1 MELTPKQERFVAE
14 YLIDLNATQAAI
26 RTGYSAKT
34 AASQGARL
42 LKQGGVARAV
52 QAAQQAR
59 AVRTEITQDR
69 VLQELARIAFF
80 DIRRL
85 YRADGSMKDPCE
97 LDADTAAALAS
108 IEVKEELERGGG
120 EEVLQEPPA
129 AAAASAT
136 VSAAGSAAHGG
147 APRRKRGEQVAG
159 YTIKTR
165 VFDKVATLQLAMRH
179 LGMLNDKLGL
189 SAPGGGPIET
199 VAHVTRT
206 IIDPQ
211 A

>member
-1 MELTPKQERFVAE
+1 MELTPKQARFVAE
-14 YLIDLNATQAAI
+14 YLIDLNATQAAV
-26 RTGYSAKT
+26 RAGYSART

-42 LKQGGVARAV
+42 LKHGAVARAV
-52 QAAQQAR
+52 HTAQHAR

-85 YRADGSMKDPCE
+85 YREDGSMKDPCE

-120 EEVLQEPPA
+120 EDVLQEPS
-129 AAAASAT
+129 ASAT
-136 VSAAGSAAHGG
+136 PSAADSAAHGG
-147 APRRKRGEQVAG
+147 APRRRRGEQVAG

-206 IIDPQ
+206 IIDPL

>member
-1 MELTPKQERFVAE
+1 MALNPKQERFAAE

-26 RTGYSAKT
+26 RAGYSAKT
-34 AASQGARL
+34 AYSQGERL
-42 LKQGGVARAV
+42 LRHVEVAKAI
-52 QAAQQAR
+52 QAGQKAR

-69 VLQELARIAFF
+69 VLQELGRIAFF
-80 DIRRL
+80 DIRQL
-85 YRADGSMKDPCE
+85 YRPDGTMKDPAE
-97 LDADTAAALAS
+97 MDADTAAALAS
-108 IEVKEELERGGG
+108 IEVREELERGTGD
-120 EEVLQEPPA
+120 EEADVVAP
-129 AAAASAT
+129 
-136 VSAAGSAAHGG
+136 GG
-147 APRRKRGEQVAG
+147 ATRRKRGELVGG

-199 VAHVTRT
+199 VSRVTRT
-206 IIDPQ
+206 IIDPK

>member
-1 MELTPKQERFVAE
+1 MALTPKQARFAAE

-26 RTGYSAKT
+26 RAGYSAKT
-34 AASQGARL
+34 AYSQGERL
-42 LKQGGVARAV
+42 LRHVEVA
-52 QAAQQAR
+52 QAIQAGQQAR

-80 DIRRL
+80 DIRQL
-85 YRADGSMKDPCE
+85 YRPDGTMKDPSE
-97 LDADTAAALAS
+97 MDADTAAALAS
-108 IEVKEELERGGG
+108 IEVREELERGTGDDEADG
-120 EEVLQEPPA
+120 QAP
-129 AAAASAT
+129 
-136 VSAAGSAAHGG
+136 GG
-147 APRRKRGEQVAG
+147 ATRRKRGELVGG

>member
-1 MELTPKQERFVAE
+1 MKLTPKQERFVAE

-120 EEVLQEPPA
+120 EDVLQEPSGS
-129 AAAASAT
+129 AAASAA
-136 VSAAGSAAHGG
+136 VSASASAAHGG
-147 APRRKRGEQVAG
+147 ASRRRRGEQVAG

>member
-52 QAAQQAR
+52 HTAQQAR

-120 EEVLQEPPA
+120 EELLQEPS
-129 AAAASAT
+129 ASAA
-136 VSAAGSAAHGG
+136 VSASASSAPAHGG
-147 APRRKRGEQVAG
+147 APRRRRGEQVAG

>member
-14 YLIDLNATQAAI
+14 YLIDLNATQAAV
-26 RTGYSAKT
+26 RAGYSART

-42 LKQGGVARAV
+42 LKHGGVARAV

-120 EEVLQEPPA
+120 EDVLQEPS
-129 AAAASAT
+129 ASAA
-136 VSAAGSAAHGG
+136 VSASASSAPAHGG
-147 APRRKRGEQVAG
+147 APRRRRGEQVAG

>member
-1 MELTPKQERFVAE
+1 MALTPKQARFAAE

-26 RTGYSAKT
+26 RAGYSAKT
-34 AASQGARL
+34 AYSQGERL
-42 LKQGGVARAV
+42 LRHVEVA
-52 QAAQQAR
+52 QAIQAGQQAR

-80 DIRRL
+80 DIRQL
-85 YRADGSMKDPCE
+85 YRPDGTMKDPTE
-97 LDADTAAALAS
+97 MDADTAAALAS
-108 IEVKEELERGGG
+108 IEVREELDRGTGD
-120 EEVLQEPPA
+120 EEADVVAP
-129 AAAASAT
+129 
-136 VSAAGSAAHGG
+136 GG
-147 APRRKRGEQVAG
+147 AVRRKRGELVGG

-199 VAHVTRT
+199 VSRVTRT
-206 IIDPQ
+206 IIDPK

>member
-1 MELTPKQERFVAE
+1 MALNPKQERFAAE

-26 RTGYSAKT
+26 RAGYSAKT
-34 AASQGARL
+34 AYSQGERL
-42 LKQGGVARAV
+42 LRHVEVAQAV
-52 QAAQQAR
+52 QAGQKAR

-80 DIRRL
+80 DIRQL
-85 YRADGSMKDPCE
+85 YRPDGTMKDPTE
-97 LDADTAAALAS
+97 MDADTAAALAS
-108 IEVKEELERGGG
+108 IEVREELDRGTGD
-120 EEVLQEPPA
+120 EEADVVAP
-129 AAAASAT
+129 
-136 VSAAGSAAHGG
+136 GG
-147 APRRKRGEQVAG
+147 AVRRKRGELVGG

-199 VAHVTRT
+199 VSRVTRT
-206 IIDPQ
+206 IIDPK

>member
-1 MELTPKQERFVAE
+1 MELTPKQARFVAE
-14 YLIDLNATQAAI
+14 YLIDLNATQAAV
-26 RTGYSAKT
+26 RAGYSART

-42 LKQGGVARAV
+42 LKHGGVARAV

-120 EEVLQEPPA
+120 EDVLQEPS
-129 AAAASAT
+129 ASAA
-136 VSAAGSAAHGG
+136 VSASASSAPAHGG
-147 APRRKRGEQVAG
+147 APRRRRGEQVAG

>member
-1 MELTPKQERFVAE
+1 MALNPKQERFAAE

-26 RTGYSAKT
+26 RAGYSAKT
-34 AASQGARL
+34 AYSQGERL
-42 LKQGGVARAV
+42 LRHVEVAQAV
-52 QAAQQAR
+52 QAGQKAR

-80 DIRRL
+80 DIRQL
-85 YRADGSMKDPCE
+85 YRPDGTMKDPTE
-97 LDADTAAALAS
+97 MDADTAAALAS
-108 IEVKEELERGGG
+108 IEVREELERGTAD
-120 EEVLQEPPA
+120 EEADSQ
-129 AAAASAT
+129 
-136 VSAAGSAAHGG
+136 AAGGAA
-147 APRRKRGEQVAG
+147 RRKRGELVGG

-199 VAHVTRT
+199 VSRVTRT
-206 IIDPQ
+206 IIDPK